1 MKGGIITAAFQSFE
15 KGEIMPDVLVEMKDI
30 IKTFPGVKA
39 LDHAQ
44 LTLYKGEVL
53 GLLGENGAGKST
65 LMNTLGG
72 IYNADSGSI
81 TVDGKQVSIP
91 TVIEAQKLGI
101 AFIHQEIALVPYLS
115 VAENIFLGRER
126 MTMGMVDQRKMYKE
140 AKQWLDMVGLDVNP
154 ATLVS
159 RLSIAKQQM
168 VEIAKACSLNMK
180 LMIMDEPTSSL
191 SEKEVESLFIMI
203 KRLKEKNIGII
214 YISHKLSEIFT
225 ITDRICVMR
234 DGGYVGTI
242 VTKESVQADL
252 VKMMVGRELENYYV
266 KNVHELGD
274 VALEAI
280 GIHSGKRVMD
290 CSFSVRKGEI
300 LGFYGL
306 VGAGRSELLEAVMG
320 LYPRD
325 SGTIFLNGE
334 NITKLPTLK
343 IQEKGMALVPED
355 RKTQGLIL
363 KNSIKFNI
371 SISVLSKFLNHL
383 CVDKKE
389 ETKIVDQAIAN
400 LDIKT
405 PSRDQTVR
413 NLSGGNQQK
422 VVLAKWLASNPS
434 VLVLDEPTRGV
445 DVGAKAEIY
454 SIMNDLAATGM
465 AIIMI
470 SSEMPEIM
478 NMCDR
483 MLIMSDGRIKGELN
497 KSEFNQQTILH
508 YAVAEE
514 IS

>member
-1 MKGGIITAAFQSFE
+1 
-15 KGEIMPDVLVEMKDI
+15 MPDVLVEMKDI
-30 IKTFPGVKA
+30 VKTFPGVKA
-39 LDHAQ
+39 LDNAQ
-44 LTLYKGEVL
+44 LTLYEGEVL

-65 LMNTLGG
+65 LMNVLGG
-72 IYNADSGSI
+72 IYVPDSGSI
-81 TVDGKQVSIP
+81 QVSGSE
-91 TVIEAQKLGI
+91 VRVSSVMEAQNLGI

-126 MTMGMVDQRKMYKE
+126 MTAGMVDQRKMYQE
-140 AKQWLDMVGLDVNP
+140 AKPWLEMVGLDVNP
-154 ATLVS
+154 ATLVC

-191 SEKEVESLFIMI
+191 SEKEVELLFAMMN
-203 KRLKEKNIGII
+203 RLKEKNIGII
-214 YISHKLSEIFT
+214 YISHKLSEIFA
-225 ITDRICVMR
+225 ITDRVCVMR

-242 VTKESVQADL
+242 NTKESEQTDL

-266 KNVHELGD
+266 RTFNEPGD
-274 VALEAI
+274 VILEAR
-280 GIHSGKRVMD
+280 GVNSGKRIINCD
-290 CSFSVRKGEI
+290 FSVRKGEI

-306 VGAGRSELLEAVMG
+306 VGAGRSELLESIMG

-325 SGTIFLNGE
+325 TGSICLDGE
-334 NITKLPTLK
+334 DISRLSTLK
-343 IQEKGMALVPED
+343 IQENGLVLVPED

-371 SISVLSKFLNHL
+371 SISILKKFLNHFR
-383 CVDKKE
+383 VNKKE
-389 ETKIVDQAIAN
+389 ETNIVDQAIADLN
-400 LDIKT
+400 IKT
-405 PSRDQTVR
+405 PSRDQAVR

-422 VVLAKWLASNPS
+422 VVLAKWLASNPK
-434 VLVLDEPTRGV
+434 VLILDEPTRGV

-454 SIMNDLAATGM
+454 SIMNDLASAGM

-483 MLIMSDGRIKGELN
+483 MLIMSDGRIKGELD
-497 KSEFNQQTILH
+497 KSEFDQQIILH

-514 IS
+514 I